1 MTTKRDLA
9 ILLQLNDF
17 SMDCKTDLKY
27 PKQFHSHPGYEL
39 VWMMEGEAQ
48 YSFEDKVYQV
58 TGGQLLV
65 FKGSA
70 LHKVHV
76 HPGHAYKRCVIHF
89 TRHFFAF
96 EQEVYEE
103 FQRMLDRLESPH
115 FLLALED
122 RDAGVFQGIIDRLYK
137 ENQSDDL
144 WGKKGAIQI
153 YLLELLLFVC
163 REFRHKRP
171 GTERSVQGPSD
182 RVDMLEA
189 VLRELNA
196 VWNTAWSLEGLA
208 GRLHMNKFYLCHFFK
223 KEVGVTIQQ
232 YILQKRFHEAQKLL
246 INTDMPVREVAAA
259 VGFVSDSNFIRSF
272 KKQMKTTPKHF
283 RESAARQDYKL

>member
-1 MTTKRDLA
+1 MTMKRDLA

-27 PKQFHSHPGYEL
+27 PKQFHSHPGYEI

-58 TGGQLLV
+58 TSGQLLV

-76 HPGHAYKRCVIHF
+76 HSAHAYKRCVIHF
-89 TRHFFAF
+89 TRHFFGF
-96 EQEVYEE
+96 EQEAFEE
-103 FQRMLDRLESPH
+103 FQRILDRLDSPH
-115 FLLALED
+115 YNLDIQGE
-122 RDAGVFQGIIDRLYK
+122 DAGVFQSIMDRLLK
-137 ENQSDDL
+137 ENQSGDL

-153 YLLELLLFVC
+153 YLLELLLFIC
-163 REFRHKRP
+163 REFKHMRP
-171 GTERSVQGPSD
+171 GAERSMQGQSD
-182 RVDMLEA
+182 KVDMLEG

-196 VWNTAWSLEGLA
+196 VWNTSWSLESLA
-208 GRLHMNKFYLCHFFK
+208 SRLHMNKFYLCHFFK

-246 INTDMPVREVAAA
+246 VNTELPVREIAHT

-272 KKQMKTTPKHF
+272 KKHMKTTPKHF
-283 RESAARQDYKL
+283 RESAARHNYKL